1 MGFVVWGDA
10 GQAVD
15 LVPSQVS
22 IHFNKTFRMGFVQL
36 KVSWIR
42 RFPTSKG
49 GELWFFSF
57 FFVCTYLSML
67 QVSERLWLDKNLL
80 NWSWSSRSST
90 HCKNTPNTPFNSRDQ
105 RNWNVHILR
114 AIFQNYSRLK
124 LWLWSQRM
132 NRTAHEKPQITGSLT
147 LWVVFVQALCHFN
160 GQADWVM
167 CNYFLSIVLWRYI
180 VDKVC
185 LENIQLKSMVPC
197 LSLFVFDW
205 NSAERMLTL
214 VQRKIVTISICKYL
228 YLFLVGIPS
237 KLQSLSSGCC
247 WVLANTAPFVRC
259 NVLVVDTWP
268 GVPWTK
274 QKLCVGPVP
283 RIFRCGGVGNDW
295 SEVQIYRKVGDFA
308 SCAAST
314 QDEVTSPRSL
324 QPRQAHWRGHRC
336 RQQTAE
342 EMQKW
347 RQTRH
352 QVRKTCDFGGLL
364 VEVASNP
371 RTNGS
376 IGRYFVCSRYL
387 QFEGQL
393 VLEAQL
399 MQRDGHL
406 GSLGTW

>member
-132 NRTAHEKPQITGSLT
+132 NRTAHEKPQITGCESYLYKHYVTSMAKQIGWCAIIFSALSCEDTSLIKCAWKIFNWNRWFHGWVCWSLSET
-147 LWVVFVQALCHFN
+147 LQKGCLHLFN
-160 GQADWVM
+160 
-167 CNYFLSIVLWRYI
+167 
-180 VDKVC
+180 
-185 LENIQLKSMVPC
+185 ENS
-197 LSLFVFDW
+197 D
-205 NSAERMLTL
+205 N
-214 VQRKIVTISICKYL
+214 KYL

-237 KLQSLSSGCC
+237 KLQSLSSWGCC

-314 QDEVTSPRSL
+314 QDEVPLPRSL

-364 VEVASNP
+364 VEQVASNP
-371 RTNGS
+371 RTNG
-376 IGRYFVCSRYL
+376 
-387 QFEGQL
+387 
-393 VLEAQL
+393 
-399 MQRDGHL
+399 
-406 GSLGTW
+406 